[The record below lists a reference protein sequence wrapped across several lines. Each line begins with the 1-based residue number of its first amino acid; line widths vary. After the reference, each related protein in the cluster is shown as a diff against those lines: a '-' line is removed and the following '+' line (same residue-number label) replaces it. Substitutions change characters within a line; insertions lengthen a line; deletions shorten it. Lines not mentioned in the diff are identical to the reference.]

1 MSIAAQLAQNEAQL
15 RDADVRLLNM
25 CSHASASD
33 ILEDVAYKKPISSA
47 NSEYAGLSIFQLNAK
62 LQDTES
68 AIGQLNE
75 LWLTKSLIQEIRMS
89 FNPVGDDEYLCDKD
103 ELYGILLGIKK
114 LKGRVNG
121 LAKEELAISPALQ
134 ACCHDLTRQLAV
146 QLKSLLLIF
155 VPDGNGTNFTMTNRI
170 DVNGS
175 AFLFSDYTSL
185 VTEYEKFTSTN
196 DVTEELSK
204 NKQRWDTEILDKLID
219 KKNYLD
225 MVATESTCTIMLTD
239 ALPPRKFL
247 SRSYFQSL
255 RNFVNFINSVHN
267 QAFKNYYCTKISNNL
282 VEVVSE
288 NIKTFMENKQQ
299 LTEELVETL
308 DFLSTSGW
316 NMPIRNTFNS
326 LDKILEGLNNLYV
339 GWVTDKYINEVREVF
354 NGAGFENNLHLLKD
368 AVEESRQAVVPENTD
383 NWNEGGDNWNEEGD
397 DWNTEGNDWNES
409 WGSDEDNVTKAEK
422 RRSTVEAGEAMPE
435 SKLDAEGDN
444 WDEDWDDGW
453 DDEATASPVKP
464 SKLAKL
470 QKSWPQ
476 STQPSVSKDIS
487 IKYSQLPFKFSVIL
501 AKYAKESNNADPQD
515 ILDTI
520 GALSVVSYPPLNEL
534 FLLLNDLQRVKA
546 GSSHLLEIAEDEWN
560 QVKQQLFD
568 EITSIIIDID
578 FTNRDASPAYH
589 GENSP
594 MNRGSD
600 TLRRLVGKQFDK
612 QLSYTNTEL
621 FKVFIMELLN
631 FINNLVL
638 EIIVNSDEITEYQSE
653 KYTNFLES
661 LHLWE
666 SGYLA
671 KVGEETT
678 NLATY
683 NKTKQAL
690 TLINNHLKDIME
702 HFYQGELFDFT
713 TEELIKVIKSVF
725 VPSDLRES
733 CIGDIIEI
741 RSS

>member
-1 MSIAAQLAQNEAQL
+1 MSIAAQLAQNEARL

-25 CSHASASD
+25 CSHASSSD
-33 ILEDVAYKKPISSA
+33 ILEDVEYKKPVSYA

-89 FNPVGDDEYLCDKD
+89 FNPVGDDEYLCDKE

-114 LKGRVNG
+114 LKERVNG
-121 LAKEELAISPALQ
+121 LAREELAISPALQ

-146 QLKSLLLIF
+146 QLKSLLLVF

-185 VTEYEKFTSTN
+185 VTEYENLTSTN

-204 NKQRWDTEILDKLID
+204 NKQRWDTEILDMLIH

-225 MVATESTCTIMLTD
+225 MEATESTCTIMLTD
-239 ALPPRKFL
+239 ALPSRKFL

-255 RNFVNFINSVHN
+255 RNFVNFINGLHN

-326 LDKILEGLNNLYV
+326 LDKILEGLHNLYV

-383 NWNEGGDNWNEEGD
+383 KWNEGSDNWNEEGD

-409 WGSDEDNVTKAEK
+409 WGSDEENATKAEK
-422 RRSTVEAGEAMPE
+422 RRSTVESGETMPE
-435 SKLDAEGDN
+435 SKLEAEGDN

-470 QKSWPQ
+470 QKSRPQ

-520 GALSVVSYPPLNEL
+520 GALSVVSYPPLDEL

-546 GSSHLLEIAEDEWN
+546 GSSHLVGIAEDEWN
-560 QVKQQLFD
+560 HMKQQLFD
-568 EITSIIIDID
+568 EITSIITNID
-578 FTNRDASPAYH
+578 FTNRDASLAYQD
-589 GENSP
+589 ENSP

-600 TLRRLVGKQFDK
+600 TLRRLVGKKFEK
-612 QLSYTNTEL
+612 QLSSTNTEL
-621 FKVFIMELLN
+621 FKIFIMELLN

-653 KYTNFLES
+653 KYTSFLEG

-666 SGYLA
+666 SEYLA

-741 RSS
+741 RSR